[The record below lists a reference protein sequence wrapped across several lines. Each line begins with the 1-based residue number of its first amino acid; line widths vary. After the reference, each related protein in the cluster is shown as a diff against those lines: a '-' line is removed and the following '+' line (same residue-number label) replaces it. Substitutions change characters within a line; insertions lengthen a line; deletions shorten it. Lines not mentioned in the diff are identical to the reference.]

1 MVMAGKME
9 ARIGRSKIV
18 GGVVTAP
25 PSKSYTHRAI
35 IVASLA
41 DGKSVIKNYLQ
52 SGDTASTIRACE
64 AFGVEMEK
72 LGDDLVVHG
81 SCGDLHTPAAG
92 IDVENSGTTIRL
104 MCGVASLDGRVE
116 LTGDASIQKRPMQPL
131 LDALRQLGVK
141 AYSVG
146 GKGSPPIVIEGS
158 GLRGGVAEIGG
169 DVSSQFISS
178 LLIAAPYAEDG
189 VEIVLTTGAKSRPYL
204 DITLDVMESFGVS
217 ASNENYQRFVVEPGQ
232 RYVGQEYRVE
242 GDYSSASY
250 FLALAALSG
259 SKITVDNLG
268 DGSKQGDRFFL
279 EILRR
284 MGAVVEAGDGEV
296 SVSGIGL
303 AGVEVDLGDTPDLL
317 PTVAALASTVEDETV
332 ISNIGH
338 ARDKE
343 TDRVSACAIEF
354 RKFGAQIEEFEDSL
368 IIHGA
373 KKLKGCRVK
382 SYNDHRMAM
391 ALTVVGLFADGETV
405 VEGVECVDI
414 SFPGFFSMLKRLGA
428 NIEVLEG

>member
-1 MVMAGKME
+1 MAGKME

-52 SGDTASTIRACE
+52 SGDTASTISACE
-64 AFGVEMEK
+64 AFGIVMEK
-72 LGDDLVVHG
+72 FGSDLVVHG
-81 SCGDLHTPAAG
+81 SCGDLHTPG
-92 IDVENSGTTIRL
+92 DKIDVENSGTTIRL
-104 MCGVASLDGRVE
+104 MCGVASLDGKVE

-131 LDALRQLGVK
+131 LDALGQLGVS
-141 AYSVG
+141 AYSPMG
-146 GKGSPPIVIEGS
+146 DGSPPIVIEGG
-158 GLRGGVAEIGG
+158 GLKGGVAEIMG

-178 LLIAAPYAEDG
+178 LLIVAPYAEDG
-189 VEIVLTTGAKSRPYL
+189 VEIVLTTDAKSRPYL

-217 ASNENYQRFVVEPGQ
+217 TSNENYKRFVVEPGQ
-232 RYVGQEYRVE
+232 RYVGQEYLVE

-259 SKITVDNLG
+259 SKITVKNLVR
-268 DGSKQGDRFFL
+268 GSKQGDTFFL
-279 EILRR
+279 DILQR
-284 MGAVVEAGDGEV
+284 MGVNVEVGDSDVTIAGGEL
-296 SVSGIGL
+296 SGI
-303 AGVEVDLGDTPDLL
+303 EVDLGDTPDLL
-317 PTVAALASTVEDETV
+317 PSVAALAVMSEGETV

-338 ARDKE
+338 ARFKE
-343 TDRVSACAIEF
+343 SDRVSACAAEF
-354 RKFGAQIEEFEDSL
+354 RKFGADIKELEDSL
-368 IIHGA
+368 IICGT

-382 SYNDHRMAM
+382 SYSDHRMAM
-391 ALTVVGLFADGETV
+391 ALAVVGLFAEDETV

-414 SFPGFFSMLKRLGA
+414 SFPGFFSMLKQLGA
-428 NIEVLEG
+428 SIEVLDG